1 MRWDVQ
7 TLRLSFIPCKG
18 FAIKSL
24 TSHRQPHVPRSTA
37 LFSLLVAAV
46 GGACLGH
53 WMTQPA
59 GTSAIVSIQLLFVLA
74 TFALTLVIQADFG
87 ETVQRWM
94 SERYWVRA
102 LIWLAFGAALT
113 AVISDL
119 LELEFV
125 AQFRNF
131 RG

>member
-1 MRWDVQ
+1 M
-7 TLRLSFIPCKG
+7 
-18 FAIKSL
+18 KSL
-24 TSHRQPHVPRSTA
+24 TSRRQPNVPRSTA
-37 LFSLLVAAV
+37 LSSLLVAAV

-53 WMTQPA
+53 WMKQPA